1 MDASPAAG
9 PPGTGRLEAFVDA
22 VFAIAMTLLALG
34 ITVPGVPGVT
44 SPSKLPELLVGM
56 WPQFF
61 HYILAFI
68 ILALFLMGHHR
79 QFQHIVRTDKA
90 LLWINILSLLFVC
103 LVPFSTDL
111 SSSYYNAE
119 VALWF
124 FDANLFCIGALF
136 TLMWI
141 YATGE
146 SRLVRPDLPE
156 GVYWRS
162 LSRSMVTPV
171 VAVCAALG
179 VLVSPTGSRYIYLLI
194 PLMMA
199 LGQPSCGSRPVSVCW

>member
-1 MDASPAAG
+1 MDASPA
-9 PPGTGRLEAFVDA
+9 PDLPGTGRLEAFVDA

-34 ITVPGVPGVT
+34 IEVPGIPGGT
-44 SPSKLPELLVGM
+44 SSSKLAGLLAGM

-68 ILALFLMGHHR
+68 ILALFLMAHHR
-79 QFQHIVRTDKA
+79 QFQHIVRSDTG
-90 LLWINILSLLFVC
+90 LIWINILVLLFVC

-111 SSSYYNAE
+111 SSSYYQTP

-141 YATGE
+141 HATKK
-146 SRLVRPDLPE
+146 SRLVRTDLPR
-156 GVYWRS
+156 GVYRRS
-162 LSRSMVTPV
+162 LYRGMVTPV

-179 VLVSPTGSRYIYLLI
+179 ALVSPTGSRYIYLLI
-194 PLMMA
+194 PVITA
-199 LGQPSCGSRPVSVCW
+199 LVSRLADRTR